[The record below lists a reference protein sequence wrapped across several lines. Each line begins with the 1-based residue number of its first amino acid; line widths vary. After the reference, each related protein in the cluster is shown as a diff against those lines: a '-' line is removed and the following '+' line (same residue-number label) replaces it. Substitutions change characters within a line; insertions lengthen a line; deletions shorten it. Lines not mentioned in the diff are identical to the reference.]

1 MVYTTALFSDAH
13 VVNLS
18 QRGNEDD
25 DEENEGVS
33 KAVLRA
39 AGMGICSADI
49 MRDQYRGP
57 RLKGILWSAV
67 MNERNI

>member
-25 DEENEGVS
+25 GEENEGVS
-33 KAVLRA
+33 KAVLCA
-39 AGMGICSADI
+39 GGMGMGSADI
-49 MRDQYRGP
+49 MRDQ
-57 RLKGILWSAV
+57 
-67 MNERNI
+67 